1 MTKPLD
7 LKHITLADLHI
18 SKLNMRN
25 KTKGNKA
32 PDISDILPSVRE
44 RGIRQP
50 LLVRAEPTKGN
61 KNAYGV
67 IAGRRRF
74 YCLKAIEKDGAKIAP
89 VPCCIMDADDDAL
102 GLEASILENIARLAP
117 TEMEQ
122 YEAFKKLAGKGES
135 IAEIAAV
142 FGITERAVKQRL
154 ALGSLS
160 PQLRKLYTDEEINP
174 ATIRALTMA
183 SKKQQAAWLK
193 IFKSDDYAPQG
204 DQLKAW
210 LSGGGLVTTDKAL
223 FPMEEYKGTII
234 TDLFGEHGQF
244 ADPDLFWSCQ
254 NTVVALEAEQYEKDG
269 WKNVFI
275 GDVRQTFYGWE
286 HVERSKEQGG
296 NVYIEVKNDGH
307 VIFHEGFLPEA
318 EARRIDRQTQN
329 GAEKPDTKPRPE
341 MSGPMAEYMNLHR
354 HSIARAA
361 LLQHP
366 KMALRLTVAHMIT
379 GSRHWKVSK
388 DEQNTRKEAT
398 QTSVKNSRAE
408 QELAEERKVVIKL
421 LGIKGDNAQIYHR
434 YESMFSLNAVFAT
447 LLDLDDKSVLRIM
460 TFCMAETLAA
470 NSGAVEAVGV
480 LTGADFGN
488 YWSPDEAFFDIL
500 RDKGVVNQ
508 MVADIAGKSTTQG
521 CVTDTAKNQKQII
534 KNRMAGHG
542 VDEASPDWLP
552 RWAAFP
558 AIHYRETSGC
568 PPAQNWKR
576 IAKLFNKRTAKPTPR
591 KQAA

>member
-7 LKHITLADLHI
+7 LKHIALDDLHI

-25 KTKGNKA
+25 ITKGNKP
-32 PDISDILPSVRE
+32 PDISDILPSVKQ

-50 LLVRAEPTKGN
+50 LLVRPEPTKDN
-61 KNAYGV
+61 KAAYGV
-67 IAGRRRF
+67 IAGRRRY
-74 YCLKAIEKDGAKIAP
+74 YCLKAIADDGGKITP
-89 VPCCIMDADDDAL
+89 VPCCIMDADDDAQ

-122 YEAFKKLAGKGES
+122 YEAFKKLADKGES

-154 ALGSLS
+154 ALGSLL

-193 IFKSDDYAPQG
+193 IFRSDDYAPQG

-210 LSGGGLVTTDKAL
+210 LSGGGLITTDKAL

-244 ADPDLFWSCQ
+244 ADPELFWSCQ
-254 NTVVALEAEQYEKDG
+254 NTVVALEAERYEKDG

-275 GDVRQTFYGWE
+275 GDVGQTFYGWE
-286 HVERSKEQGG
+286 HISRSKEQGG
-296 NVYIEVKNDGH
+296 NVYIEVKNDGQ
-307 VIFHEGFLPEA
+307 VIFHEGFMPEA
-318 EARRIDRQTQN
+318 EARRLDRQAQSGT
-329 GAEKPDTKPRPE
+329 EKPNTKPRPE

-361 LLQHP
+361 LLKHP
-366 KMALRLTVAHMIT
+366 KMALRLTVAHMIA

-398 QTSVKNSRAE
+398 KLSVENSKAE
-408 QELAEERKVVIKL
+408 QELSAERKVIAGL
-421 LGIKGDNAQIYHR
+421 LGLKKDDTQIYHR
-434 YESMFSLNAVFAT
+434 YESMFSLNAIFAT
-447 LLDLDDKSVLRIM
+447 LLDLDDKSVLQIM
-460 TFCMAETLAA
+460 TFCMAETLSS

-480 LTGADFGN
+480 LTGADFGD
-488 YWSPDEAFFDIL
+488 YWAPDEAFFEIL

-508 MVADIAGKSTTQG
+508 MVADIAGKPTAQG

-542 VDEASPDWLP
+542 VDKANPDWLP
-552 RWAAFP
+552 RWATFP
-558 AIHYRETSGC
+558 ATHYRESSGC
-568 PPAQNWKR
+568 PPEQNWNR
-576 IAKLFNKRTAKPTPR
+576 IAKLFTKRKPIPR